1 MNVSTATVRPVA
13 MTRISITFVIL
24 SASLLLGLAT
34 PDAART
40 EPVLRWEPAAPELAA
55 GEQATLAVLLDD
67 TLDVRTFEVYVTYD
81 PDVIASVDG
90 GPGALFDGYNLFP
103 GFEPEAADQWHGYC
117 VILGAD
123 AWATGP
129 GELFTWTVEAL
140 VDGVSPVQTVEV
152 TLLPP
157 GGGDYPDA
165 TLPDTQITVLDPT
178 GAPVPGP
185 VQPALT
191 LAPNPFNPRTRIT
204 LEVPG
209 GGPARLQVLNLR
221 GQVVAEPWSAVAP
234 ADGSV
239 RVDWDGTD
247 RRGRAL
253 PSGVYQFRLQGPRD
267 DTAWQRGVLVR

>member
-1 MNVSTATVRPVA
+1 MATTWRLLVPRTSVAFTALAVV
-13 MTRISITFVIL
+13 
-24 SASLLLGLAT
+24 LLLGLAA
-34 PDAART
+34 PGRAVA
-40 EPVLRWEPAAPELAA
+40 EPVLRWEPAAPELAP
-55 GEQATLAVLLDD
+55 GEQATLSVMLDD

-103 GFEPEAADQWHGYC
+103 GFEPETADQWHGYC
-117 VILGAD
+117 VILGAED
-123 AWATGP
+123 WATGP

-157 GGGDYPDA
+157 GGGDYPEA
-165 TLPDTQITVLDPT
+165 TLPDTEITVLDLT
-178 GAPVPGP
+178 GASVPGP
-185 VQPALT
+185 ARPALT

-209 GGPARLQVLNLR
+209 GGPARLQILNLR
-221 GQVVAEPWSAVAP
+221 GEVVAEPWSAVAP
-234 ADGSV
+234 ADAAV
-239 RVDWDGTD
+239 HVDWDGTD

-253 PSGVYQFRLQGPRD
+253 PSGVYQFRLEGSRGH
-267 DTAWQRGVLVR
+267 TAWQRGVLVR